1 MGYFNLLLL
10 VLGAIIVNY
19 NGYTDPIV
27 EGIYYTVI
35 GGMIG
40 WLIPIKYNLFYYLF
54 KKIQLVKNTTV
65 PEKNYTNTYSFY
77 SVNDFPEVG
86 ENGSTY
92 FATSTKELYLYQIN
106 KYVPDINAVKNI
118 KIDTSNIFGANYNNF
133 GNTKLCLG
141 NRGVPQLVYYVNL
154 NSWQRFWLRFM
165 GFKVEKLK

>member
-1 MGYFNLLLL
+1 M

-54 KKIQLVKNTTV
+54 KKIRLVKSDAVNHDKLGIQTTNECITATMLNT
-65 PEKNYTNTYSFY
+65 
-77 SVNDFPEVG
+77 G
-86 ENGSTY
+86 
-92 FATSTKELYLYQIN
+92 
-106 KYVPDINAVKNI
+106 
-118 KIDTSNIFGANYNNF
+118 NIFGANYNNF

-141 NRGVPQLVYYVNL
+141 NRGVPQVVYYVNL
-154 NSWQRFWLRFM
+154 NTWQRFWLRFM